1 MVTEAGPDVLR
12 VQANILNLYI
22 TAPDVMTPGRS
33 VTFTASAG
41 EMTLLAELS
50 DSDSGQII
58 ARVLDR
64 KQARNT
70 DSFQISSRVSNVAE
84 ARNAARAWAKIL
96 RTALD
101 KAKDIGKQ

>member
-1 MVTEAGPDVLR
+1 
-12 VQANILNLYI
+12 
-22 TAPDVMTPGRS
+22 
-33 VTFTASAG
+33 
-41 EMTLLAELS
+41 
-50 DSDSGQII
+50 
-58 ARVLDR
+58 VLDR